1 MKKISILFILIF
13 FNSSVYSQMQTN
25 FLEPVAS
32 PQASVSQ
39 NVGMTKIEIY
49 YSSPRVKG
57 RTIFGDLVPYDKLWR
72 AGANGPTSVVFS
84 TSVKIGGEVLRAGK
98 YSIAMTPSEKGNWKI
113 DFNKAVKYPYA
124 YMKDGKMDMES
135 YNNDLAL
142 SIDVEP
148 TLWDNNIERLFYRI
162 DANDNKI
169 ANVIMLWSNVIVGFQ
184 VDTMPEEHIERFNKR
199 LK

>member
-1 MKKISILFILIF
+1 
-13 FNSSVYSQMQTN
+13 MQTN

-113 DFNKAVKYPYA
+113 DFNLISNKFISTNIKYYGFMTLVFFPFYSDPN
-124 YMKDGKMDMES
+124 KSKFFKWPCS
-135 YNNDLAL
+135 INFCSFIIL
-142 SIDVEP
+142 SRDFFH
-148 TLWDNNIERLFYRI
+148 TC
-162 DANDNKI
+162 K
-169 ANVIMLWSNVIVGFQ
+169 
-184 VDTMPEEHIERFNKR
+184 
-199 LK
+199 

>member
-1 MKKISILFILIF
+1 
-13 FNSSVYSQMQTN
+13 MQTN

-32 PQASVSQ
+32 PQASASQ

-49 YSSPRVKG
+49 YSSPGVKG
-57 RTIFGDLVPYDKLWR
+57 RSIFGELVPYDKLWR
-72 AGANGPTSVVFS
+72 AGANGPTSIVFS
-84 TSVKIGGEVLRAGK
+84 TSVKIGGEILRAGK
-98 YSIAMTPSEKGNWKI
+98 YSIAMTPSEKGKWKI
-113 DFNKAVKYPYA
+113 DFNKEVKYPYA

-148 TLWDNNIERLFYRI
+148 TTWDNNIERLFYRI
-162 DANDNKI
+162 DANDKKI